1 MIMPIHF
8 RNTPAN
14 EPFLFDSIGNRWSQS
29 RVLRPKGYPLFHYL
43 QTESGCGTVK
53 VRGTK
58 YALNEGEGLLI
69 APFTPHSYDKESP
82 EWMTLFATFTGQ
94 IDNSILSITRYR
106 PVLSIDRERGMHIKN
121 LVDEIMGKWDTLS
134 TDTYNQSIYCYRML
148 LGFTDSACT
157 QSLADDP
164 LYLRYVEPVIKEIES
179 HYDTELTAQELS
191 RMVYVT
197 PQYLSRLFKRFLG
210 YSVYEYLTSCRINR
224 ARELLLTHSNLSVQ
238 QIAHQVGF
246 SDASHF
252 TAMFKK
258 TTGMTPLE
266 FRKAN

>member
-1 MIMPIHF
+1 MPIHF

-29 RVLRPKGYPLFHYL
+29 LVSRPKGYPLFHYL
-43 QTESGCGTVK
+43 QTESGCGIVK
-53 VRGTK
+53 AKGSEYV
-58 YALNEGEGLLI
+58 LNEGEGILT
-69 APFTPHSYDKESP
+69 APFIPHSYTKRSP
-82 EWMTLFATFTGQ
+82 EWMTLFATFTGR
-94 IDNSILSITRYR
+94 IDNSILSIAGYS
-106 PVLSIDRERGMHIKN
+106 PVLFIDRERGAYIKN

-134 TDTYNQSIYCYRML
+134 TDTYDQSVYCYRML
-148 LGFTDSACT
+148 MSFTDSACT
-157 QSLADDP
+157 QSLAEEP

-179 HYDTELTAQELS
+179 HYSAELTAQELS

-210 YSVYEYLTSCRINR
+210 CSVYEYLTSCRINR

-238 QIAHQVGF
+238 QIAGQVGY

-258 TTGMTPLE
+258 AAGMTPLE

>member
-1 MIMPIHF
+1 MPIHF

-14 EPFLFDSIGNRWSQS
+14 EPFLFDSIGNHWSQS
-29 RVLRPKGYPLFHYL
+29 CVLRSKGYPLYHYL
-43 QTESGCGTVK
+43 QTEKGQGIAK
-53 VRGTK
+53 VRGTE
-58 YALNEGEGLLI
+58 YTLNEGEGLLT
-69 APFTPHSYDKESP
+69 APFIPHSYAKRNT
-82 EWMTLFATFTGQ
+82 EWTTFFATFTGR
-94 IDNSILSITRYR
+94 IDSSILPITGYR
-106 PVLSIDRERGMHIKN
+106 PVLFIDRERGAKIRL
-121 LVDEIMGKWDTLS
+121 LVDEIMEKWDTLA
-134 TDTYNQSIYCYRML
+134 TDTYTQSIYCYRML
-148 LGFTDSACT
+148 MNFTDSACNQAFT
-157 QSLADDP
+157 NDP
-164 LYLRYVEPVIKEIES
+164 LYLRYVEPTIREIES
-179 HYDTELTAQELS
+179 HYDTDLTAQELS

-224 ARELLLTHSNLSVQ
+224 ARELLLTHSDLSVQ

-266 FRKAN
+266 FRKTT

>member
-1 MIMPIHF
+1 MPIHF

-14 EPFLFDSIGNRWSQS
+14 EPFLFDSIGNHWSQS
-29 RVLRPKGYPLFHYL
+29 HVLRPKGYPLFHYL
-43 QTESGCGTVK
+43 QTESGCGIVK

-69 APFTPHSYDKESP
+69 APFIPHSYAKESS
-82 EWMTLFATFTGQ
+82 EWMTFFATFTGR

-106 PVLSIDRERGMHIKN
+106 SILFIDKERGIHIKN
-121 LVDEIMGKWDTLS
+121 LVNEIMEKWDTLS
-134 TDTYNQSIYCYRML
+134 TDTYDQSIYCYRML
-148 LGFTDSACT
+148 MSFTDSACT
-157 QSLADDP
+157 QSLADEP

-179 HYDTELTAQELS
+179 HYNTDLTAQELS
-191 RMVYVT
+191 QMVYVT

-210 YSVYEYLTSCRINR
+210 CSVYEYLTSCRINR
-224 ARELLLTHSNLSVQ
+224 ARELLLIHSNLSVQ
-238 QIAHQVGF
+238 QIAHQVGY

-258 TTGMTPLE
+258 AAGMTPLE